1 MKTFI
6 CDLRAAPDAAVLGK
20 KCVSACASLLPPPEP
35 SIPYCSV
42 SAPIM
47 TVAAERKER
56 REDEGEVNERRE
68 GREAA
73 KDGGNNKHRRQN
85 GCQERERGR
94 EGERE
99 KEREGER
106 EREREREKGRERG
119 NEGRDE
125 VEAKSPR
132 DNSSSCWQEQRL
144 LFIPFS
150 S

>member
-85 GCQERERGR
+85 GCQERERERKRGR
-94 EGERE
+94 ER
-99 KEREGER
+99 
-106 EREREREKGRERG
+106 GRERG

>member
-1 MKTFI
+1 
-6 CDLRAAPDAAVLGK
+6 
-20 KCVSACASLLPPPEP
+20 
-35 SIPYCSV
+35 
-42 SAPIM
+42 M
-47 TVAAERKER
+47 TVAVERKER

-85 GCQERERGR
+85 GCQERER
-94 EGERE
+94 
-99 KEREGER
+99 
-106 EREREREKGRERG
+106 ERG

-132 DNSSSCWQEQRL
+132 DNSSSRWQEQRL
-144 LFIPFS
+144 AFIPFS